1 MEAGKSSKEVT
12 TVIIQARANY
22 HLDLS
27 GDRVG
32 SEKEWDCRMQTRQA
46 LLMDQKWGVKVQYDS
61 NVLYP
66 RTC

>member
-1 MEAGKSSKEVT
+1 MEAGKSSREVT
-12 TVIIQARANY
+12 AVIIQARDNY

-27 GDRVG
+27 GNGVG
-32 SEKEWDCRMQTRQA
+32 NEKEWDCRTQTRQA
-46 LLMDQKWGVKVQYDS
+46 LLVDQKWGVKVQCDS